1 MSTDTLAGALCPQV
15 DPYVWFSDKGHL
27 NAAAK
32 AICHSCPVEDAC
44 LSTALS
50 DLELSGIWGGTT
62 QRERQ
67 RMSVHPIGGVRPIKH
82 GTEGGA
88 QAHRRHG
95 ETVCPACKAAESDAR
110 KCRSARVEAM
120 AA

>member
-1 MSTDTLAGALCPQV
+1 MSTDTLAGAVCAQV
-15 DPYVWFSDKGHL
+15 DPYVWFSEKGHL

-32 AICHSCPVEDAC
+32 EICHSCLVEDAC

-62 QRERQ
+62 QSERQ
-67 RMSVHPIGGVRPIKH
+67 RMRIHPVRPINH
-82 GTEGGA
+82 GTEAGA
-88 QAHRRHG
+88 QAHRRRS
-95 ETVCPACKAAESDAR
+95 ETVCLPCKAAESTAR
-110 KCRSARVEAM
+110 KRRSVKVEEM